1 MQPERSPIQHQLR
14 EARLG
19 FQRASAQGAATDSA
33 DNNTLVADLSTGLH
47 PIGLSR
53 LTALVEAAGF
63 GDPAPVYQ
71 ALDVEGFLLQRRD

>member
-1 MQPERSPIQHQLR
+1 VAP
-14 EARLG
+14 
-19 FQRASAQGAATDSA
+19 
-33 DNNTLVADLSTGLH
+33 VADLTSGLH